1 MLDRKGNMVTSI
13 STRHSTPIT
22 SDDANLIEADDSDAL
37 IEEIASSN
45 SMYHLIDPILARC
58 TSDVAL
64 ALRQPLVA
72 SVGLDVISAP
82 IDETIDISVDY
93 AHLECEQFDQSITA
107 ALKDARLQYFNC
119 LSMDRK
125 MRFLNASIDT
135 TLAKRQV
142 LVCQQKMDE
151 LRAKVPSFIMDIFAK
166 HAPGEDEP
174 KLMGQYDSANNCASA
189 IAHFLLSRA

>member
-1 MLDRKGNMVTSI
+1 
-13 STRHSTPIT
+13 
-22 SDDANLIEADDSDAL
+22 
-37 IEEIASSN
+37 
-45 SMYHLIDPILARC
+45 MYHLIDPILARC

-72 SVGLDVISAP
+72 SVGVDVISAP
-82 IDETIDISVDY
+82 IDESIDVSVDY
-93 AHLECEQFDQSITA
+93 AHLECEQFDQSISA
-107 ALKDARLQYFNC
+107 ALKDARLQYINC

-135 TLAKRQV
+135 ILAKRQV

-174 KLMGQYDSANNCASA
+174 KLMGEYDSANNCAAA
-189 IAHFLLSRA
+189 IAHFGHARVAVRLLVVRTVVVESRDV